1 MTPTFRAVLAA
12 MATSVSVSKPSAA
25 RPLDLAVYESEGRQS
40 GYLFLDA
47 ATRMLQD
54 DDFQN
59 PGSLALPRGEQLW
72 STPDG
77 TEEKFCASYHGV
89 KRQLRW
95 PAETAMKR
103 VAARYPAYDPEA
115 GSLLNLELRINRE
128 REVRMGLRR
137 WLTNPM
143 PCLRLVLAY
152 PHSPQA
158 CRSLCRSTDRLPSIS
173 RPAKRSTSVGG
184 SNWISLAASVTM
196 TSSARSC
203 VAIRSARAR

>member
-47 ATRMLQD
+47 ATRTLQD

-77 TEEKFCASYHGV
+77 TEENLAHLTMVSNDNYDG
-89 KRQLRW
+89 QLR
-95 PAETAMKR
+95 R
-103 VAARYPAYDPEA
+103 
-115 GSLLNLELRINRE
+115 
-128 REVRMGLRR
+128 
-137 WLTNPM
+137 
-143 PCLRLVLAY
+143 
-152 PHSPQA
+152 Q
-158 CRSLCRSTDRLPSIS
+158 
-173 RPAKRSTSVGG
+173 
-184 SNWISLAASVTM
+184 
-196 TSSARSC
+196 
-203 VAIRSARAR
+203 